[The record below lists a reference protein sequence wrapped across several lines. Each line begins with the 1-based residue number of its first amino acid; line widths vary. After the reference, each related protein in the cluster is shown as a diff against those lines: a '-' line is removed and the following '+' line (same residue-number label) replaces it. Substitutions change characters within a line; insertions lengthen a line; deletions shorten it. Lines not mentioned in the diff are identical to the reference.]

1 MEKTA
6 ISIIIPCRNEEK
18 FIENCIQ
25 SVQDFSIPDNIVIEI
40 LIIDGKSIDNTRN
53 IVESLIK
60 NDSRIMLIENPN
72 IFKLL
77 QLRFSKFSS
86 TMADF
91 C

>member
-25 SVQDFSIPDNIVIEI
+25 SVQEFSIPDNTVIEI
-40 LIIDGKSIDNTRN
+40 LIIEGKSVDNTRN
-53 IVESLIK
+53 ILETIIK

-72 IFKLL
+72 IFQTFAKNIGPGI
-77 QLRFSKFSS
+77 
-86 TMADF
+86 
-91 C
+91 